1 MLAARIGRGI
11 AVAIPAAFLALF
23 FLLPVAALIVNGL
36 LPGERIPGI
45 PAGDPILEILSRP
58 ETIRAVY
65 RTIGQALVATVVAV
79 VLGVPGAFVLYR
91 TTFPGRRLLRA
102 VVAVP
107 FVLPT
112 VVVGVA
118 FRAVLAPSGMFGFLG
133 LDRTAW
139 SLIAALVFFNYS
151 VVVRM
156 VGPAWAALDPRA
168 EQAARTLGAGPWRA
182 LRTVTLPALA
192 PAIGSAAALVAL
204 FCMTSYGIVRSLGPI
219 GWSTIETQI
228 WQLDTRNLDL
238 RGAAVLSIVQILV
251 VVATMVLAGR
261 FRSAPPRLRPH
272 PPERLR
278 LTSPRHLPAA
288 LLTAFV
294 VVALIAA
301 PMVGLVQRSLTG
313 ANGELTW
320 QNYRNLAGTGNGALP
335 RSVWDAAELSL
346 RAAVDA
352 TVIAMV
358 VGLLAAIVIARSR
371 GGSALDTL
379 VMLPIGVSAVTVGF
393 GFILLAG
400 WLPVDVRGNPMLVP
414 IAQAVVAVPLVVRTV
429 VPVLRSVHPRQREAA
444 STLGA
449 TPLRVLRTIDGPHIL
464 RAGGVALG
472 FAFAVSM
479 GEFGATSFLARS
491 TDPTLPVAVVRL
503 LSRPGAESL
512 GTGMAAAVVLAAITA
527 SVMAIAERARAE
539 GDAGW

>member
-156 VGPAWAALDPRA
+156 VGPAWAALDPR
-168 EQAARTLGAGPWRA
+168 
-182 LRTVTLPALA
+182 
-192 PAIGSAAALVAL
+192 
-204 FCMTSYGIVRSLGPI
+204 C
-219 GWSTIETQI
+219 
-228 WQLDTRNLDL
+228 
-238 RGAAVLSIVQILV
+238 
-251 VVATMVLAGR
+251 
-261 FRSAPPRLRPH
+261 
-272 PPERLR
+272 
-278 LTSPRHLPAA
+278 
-288 LLTAFV
+288 
-294 VVALIAA
+294 
-301 PMVGLVQRSLTG
+301 
-313 ANGELTW
+313 
-320 QNYRNLAGTGNGALP
+320 
-335 RSVWDAAELSL
+335 
-346 RAAVDA
+346 
-352 TVIAMV
+352 
-358 VGLLAAIVIARSR
+358 ARSR
-371 GGSALDTL
+371 C
-379 VMLPIGVSAVTVGF
+379 
-393 GFILLAG
+393 
-400 WLPVDVRGNPMLVP
+400 R
-414 IAQAVVAVPLVVRTV
+414 R
-429 VPVLRSVHPRQREAA
+429 
-444 STLGA
+444 
-449 TPLRVLRTIDGPHIL
+449 
-464 RAGGVALG
+464 
-472 FAFAVSM
+472 
-479 GEFGATSFLARS
+479 
-491 TDPTLPVAVVRL
+491 
-503 LSRPGAESL
+503 SRPRS
-512 GTGMAAAVVLAAITA
+512 
-527 SVMAIAERARAE
+527 ARPPPSSPCSA
-539 GDAGW
+539 